1 MDSGVTNWDGTTLEA
16 GKRLDEEGSTT
27 LEPIE
32 EEEER
37 LVETLGAI
45 SDLKGGKEWGK
56 KEGRTSEMA
65 DKGISKEVG
74 KIVDNWRSKE
84 GLSELVEH
92 QGVDKGAGRAGK
104 IDSWKMTCEVI
115 YTFYD

>member
-1 MDSGVTNWDGTTLEA
+1 MTGLMDSGVTNWDGTTLEA

-45 SDLKGGKEWGK
+45 SDPKGGKK
-56 KEGRTSEMA
+56 
-65 DKGISKEVG
+65 
-74 KIVDNWRSKE
+74 
-84 GLSELVEH
+84 
-92 QGVDKGAGRAGK
+92 
-104 IDSWKMTCEVI
+104 
-115 YTFYD
+115 